1 MSAAG
6 LIGREESLAEAAEL
20 LKRDDVRLLT
30 ITGPGGVGKTRLAA
44 AVASVTADQFA
55 DGAVFV
61 PLQTVSDPALVIGTI
76 ARSLGLFDFEGDLEE
91 RLISHL
97 EGRSLLLVV
106 DNFEQVVEAAPSLG
120 TVVAGSPT
128 LKAVITSRTR
138 LRVGGE
144 QELPLEPLA
153 RDDALRVFL
162 ERARAVRPDFDP
174 DEAELAASAE
184 ICDHLDCLPLAIELA
199 AARVKMLA
207 PSGILARLGR
217 PLELLTSGSRDAPA
231 RHRALRDTI
240 GWSFDLLG
248 DDERALFR
256 RLSVF
261 AGGCTLEA
269 VEEVCGG
276 SLDTVGT
283 LVDES
288 LVRSDGERFAMLETI
303 REYALEALEASGEVD
318 ERAARPRRPLPR
330 RGQGG
335 GAGPGG
341 RRPGDLAGPARGR
354 PRQPARRDPLLARR
368 RRRDHGARALRPALP
383 ILARARLPRRGPA
396 LARRGARR
404 RGRGVAHACPRAD
417 RERRP
422 RSLPGRLRPGGGAL
436 QGGARA
442 VPVARRSEGHRRGVD
457 RARARAADARRV
469 RARRRHCSKRPWRVY
484 DELGDEQGTARTLDR
499 LGIALALAGEV
510 DRARP
515 LFERSLELF
524 RRQGDATGVAF
535 GLHGLS
541 FSRPDGAELEARV
554 QNDESLAILR
564 GLGDRRNVAKVLA
577 TAADIYAELGE
588 IDTAAA
594 QIEESLTL
602 FVEIGDRWFWGWS
615 LESAAYLAAARG
627 DAERAARLL
636 GAADAVWTTIG
647 APLPAKLRGQH
658 DRVLGRGAWPTWAKA
673 RSSAPGAR
681 AGRSRP
687 ARRSSSCNRRA
698 AGRTRMHRRG

>member
-248 DDERALFR
+248 EDERALFR

-303 REYALEALEASGEVD
+303 REYALEAFEESGEVD
-318 ERAARPRRPLPR
+318 EVRRAHAGHYLGVARAAV
-330 RGQGG
+330 
-335 GAGPGG
+335 PG
-341 RRPGDLAGPARGR
+341 LAGADQATWRARLEADHANLRAAIRCSLDAGDVTTALELCVLLSRFWLERGYLGEGR
-354 PRQPARRDPLLARR
+354 LWLDEALASSAEASSTR
-368 RRRDHGARALRPALP
+368 ARALTASG
-383 ILARARLPRRGPA
+383 ILAHYQADYDEAEELCRAALDLSRSLGDPRGIAEA
-396 LARRGARR
+396 LTGLALVQRT
-404 RGRGVAHACPRAD
+404 RGRYEEAEALFEEALGVYA
-417 RERRP
+417 
-422 RSLPGRLRPGGGAL
+422 
-436 QGGARA
+436 
-442 VPVARRSEGHRRGVD
+442 
-457 RARARAADARRV
+457 
-469 RARRRHCSKRPWRVY
+469 
-484 DELGDEQGTARTLDR
+484 ELGDEQGTARTLDR

-524 RRQGDATGVAF
+524 RSQGDATGVAF

-541 FSRPDGAELEARV
+541 FSRRDGAELEARV

-577 TAADIYAELGE
+577 TASDVYAGAGGYRHGCR
-588 IDTAAA
+588 T
-594 QIEESLTL
+594 
-602 FVEIGDRWFWGWS
+602 DRGV
-615 LESAAYLAAARG
+615 
-627 DAERAARLL
+627 
-636 GAADAVWTTIG
+636 ADAVRRDRR
-647 APLPAKLRGQH
+647 PL
-658 DRVLGRGAWPTWAKA
+658 VLGMVARVGGLPRCRPRRRGAGRPPP
-673 RSSAPGAR
+673 RSGRRSVDDDRGPAPGEA
-681 AGRSRP
+681 SRP
-687 ARRSSSCNRRA
+687 ARSRPRGGA
-698 AGRTRMHRRG
+698 WPAGRRRVRERLERGRADPARRDDRARATALGGRRRTHRRG